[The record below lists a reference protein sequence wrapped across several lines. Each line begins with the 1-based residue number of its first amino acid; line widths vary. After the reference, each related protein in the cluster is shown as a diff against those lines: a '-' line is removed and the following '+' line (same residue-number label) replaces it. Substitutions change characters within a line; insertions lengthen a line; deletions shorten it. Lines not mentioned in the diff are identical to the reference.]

1 MNWKYAINGFRAH
14 LMLERSMSAN
24 SLDAYMRDVTKLQQF
39 LELKNLTLKPTEVT
53 TELIADLMQYLESLG
68 LEATSQARTLSG
80 LKTFYRF
87 LLLEDAIETSPTDMV
102 ERPKLGRKIP
112 DVLTVEEV
120 ESIFNTI
127 DLTTP
132 NGHRDRAILE
142 VLYACGLRV
151 TELLNLKIS
160 KLYFHEGY
168 ITVIGKGD
176 KERLV
181 PIGGEAQKHV
191 ELYVN
196 NERKRMKVPKENDDY
211 VFLSYRGKPLTRA
224 WVFLIIKDLCQK
236 AEIEKTVSPHTF
248 RHTFATHLIEGG
260 ADLKVVQDLLGH
272 ESITTTELY
281 THLDTAYLRETI
293 MMFHPRNSIKTDK
306 EDSVSELKIEN

>member
-1 MNWKYAINGFRAH
+1 
-14 LMLERSMSAN
+14 
-24 SLDAYMRDVTKLQQF
+24 VTS
-39 LELKNLTLKPTEVT
+39 EV
-53 TELIADLMQYLESLG
+53 IADLMQYLESLG

-87 LLLEDAIETSPTDMV
+87 LLLEDIMDTAPTDLI

-112 DVLTVEEV
+112 DFLTVEEV
-120 ESIFNTI
+120 ERIFEAI
-127 DLTTP
+127 DLAQP
-132 NGHRDRAILE
+132 RGHRNRAILE
-142 VLYACGLRV
+142 VLYACGLRI
-151 TELLNLKIS
+151 TELLNLKMS

-176 KERLV
+176 KERLI

-191 ELYVN
+191 EFYLN
-196 NERKRMKVPKENDDY
+196 NERRKLKPAKDCEDF
-211 VFLSYRGKPLTRA
+211 VFLSYRGKQLTRA
-224 WVFLIIKDLCQK
+224 KVFALIKELCVK
-236 AEIEKTVSPHTF
+236 AEMEKTVSAHTF

-293 MMFHPRNSIKTDK
+293 MMFHPRNKQKRQEIT
-306 EDSVSELKIEN
+306 

>member
-1 MNWKYAINGFRAH
+1 MNWNLALNGFRAH

-24 SLDAYMRDVTKLQQF
+24 SLEAYLRDVSKLQQF
-39 LELKNLTLKPTEVT
+39 LALKNLDYKPTEVT

-87 LLLEDAIETSPTDMV
+87 LLLEDALDVAPTDLI
-102 ERPKLGRKIP
+102 EAPKLGRKIP

-120 ESIFNTI
+120 DRIFTAI
-127 DLTTP
+127 DLATP
-132 NGHRDRAILE
+132 QGHRDRAILE

-176 KERLV
+176 KERLI

-191 ELYVN
+191 EYYLN
-196 NERKRMKVPKENDDY
+196 NERKRMKAVKDCEDY
-211 VFLSYRGKPLTRA
+211 LFLSYRGRQLTRA
-224 WVFLIIKDLCQK
+224 KVFALIKELCAK

-293 MMFHPRNSIKTDK
+293 MMFHPRNKQKKK
-306 EDSVSELKIEN
+306 EIG

>member
-1 MNWKYAINGFRAH
+1 MNWKLALNGFRAH
-14 LMLERSMSAN
+14 LMLERSMSPN
-24 SLDAYMRDVTKLQQF
+24 SLEAYLRDVSKLQQF
-39 LELKNLTLKPTEVT
+39 LELKKLDYLPTQVPPEV
-53 TELIADLMQYLESLG
+53 IADLMQYLESLG

-87 LLLEDAIETSPTDMV
+87 LLLEDAIDIAPTDLI
-102 ERPKLGRKIP
+102 EAPKLGRKIP
-112 DVLTVEEV
+112 DVLTFEEV
-120 ESIFNTI
+120 ERIFNVI

-132 NGHRDRAILE
+132 QGHRDRAIVE

-151 TELLNLKIS
+151 TELINLRKS

-191 ELYVN
+191 EYYLN
-196 NERKRMKVPKENDDY
+196 NERRRMKVHKDYEDY
-211 VFLSYRGKPLTRA
+211 VFLSFRGKGLTRA
-224 WVFLIIKDLCQK
+224 WIYMIIRDLCAK

-293 MMFHPRNSIKTDK
+293 MMFHPRNRVKKK
-306 EDSVSELKIEN
+306 EIEE

>member
-1 MNWKYAINGFRAH
+1 MNWKLAINGFRAH

-24 SLDAYMRDVTKLQQF
+24 SLDAYLRDVAKLQQF
-39 LELKNLTLKPTEVT
+39 LELKKLDYKPTEVT
-53 TELIADLMQYLESLG
+53 TEVIADLMQYLESLG

-87 LLLEDAIETSPTDMV
+87 LLLEDAIEIAPTDLIDA
-102 ERPKLGRKIP
+102 PKIGRKIP
-112 DVLTVEEV
+112 DVLTVEEIDR
-120 ESIFNTI
+120 IFAVI
-127 DLTTP
+127 DLTSKS
-132 NGHRDRAILE
+132 GHRDRALLE

-151 TELLNLKIS
+151 TELINLRKS

-181 PIGGEAQKHV
+181 PIGEEAQKHV
-191 ELYVN
+191 EFYIN
-196 NERKRMKVPKENDDY
+196 NERRRMKVHKDY
-211 VFLSYRGKPLTRA
+211 EDFVFLNFRGKCLTRA
-224 WVFLIIKDLCQK
+224 WIFLIIKDLCQK
-236 AEIEKTVSPHTF
+236 AEIEKSVSPHTF
-248 RHTFATHLIEGG
+248 RHSFATHLIEGG

-293 MMFHPRNSIKTDK
+293 MMFHPRNRQKRK
-306 EDSVSELKIEN
+306 EEATN